1 MDDWIETKPL
11 KPFKGCVPYKSPWRW
26 FRPVCLVFDGYG
38 LHWNTTSRNLIR
50 CTMKSH
56 EFLAW
61 IFSWTWSFFEVLPNT
76 EDTDIFCRQC
86 FFLSFFDMCYIPI
99 QILPILHSFTRISK
113 FWNSVPSCLPA
124 FAGNLFFPGDVQL
137 HRRKTWRCH
146 AGGVQSGAMQTS
158 KNHETRICPAC
169 FFWFQTLVST
179 WTSILDS
186 LTKMVDR
193 IYQQLVGLTRRSAPV
208 W

>member
-1 MDDWIETKPL
+1 MDMDCTETRPR
-11 KPFKGCVPYKSPWRW
+11 GTSYVAPW
-26 FRPVCLVFDGYG
+26 
-38 LHWNTTSRNLIR
+38 NL
-50 CTMKSH
+50 MNFWLEFVH
-56 EFLAW
+56 ELGVSLRFFPIQRTR
-61 IFSWTWSFFEVLPNT
+61 IFSADSV
-76 EDTDIFCRQC
+76 